1 MDCLQELVKA
11 LKEHNMDKEYDSI
24 IQVLALSKAEMESI
38 SDGVDK
44 AMHNLID
51 KQEYDKLQNLTQIQ
65 QLVSSYSAYLEQLI
79 PNQDTP
85 INPPDT
91 TPAKPKEFF
100 SFTIVNIPVGSEIT
114 FIEDRSIKALVNGT
128 KTVAFENKTWT
139 LSQLVREL
147 KKRNNTNTASGAYQG
162 ANYFEFNGEKLIDIW
177 QKMRGE

>member
-11 LKEHNMDKEYDSI
+11 LKENNMDKEYDSI
-24 IQVLALSKAEMESI
+24 LQVIALSKAEMESI

-51 KQEYDKLQNLTQIQ
+51 KQEYDKLQNLTKVQH
-65 QLVSSYSAYLEQLI
+65 LVSTYSAYLEQLI
-79 PNQDTP
+79 PSQDTP
-85 INPPDT
+85 TGFPPV
-91 TPAKPKEFF
+91 AKPKEFF
-100 SFTIVNIPVGSEIT
+100 SFTTVNIPVGSEIT
-114 FIEDRSIKALVNGT
+114 FVEDKSITALVNGN

>member
-11 LKEHNMDKEYDSI
+11 LKENNMDKEYDSM

-51 KQEYDKLQNLTQIQ
+51 NQQYDKLQNLTKIQ

-79 PNQDTP
+79 PSQDAP
-85 INPPDT
+85 ADFPPV
-91 TPAKPKEFF
+91 AKPKEFF
-100 SFTIVNIPVGSEIT
+100 SFTTVNIPVGAEIT
-114 FIEDRSIKALVNGT
+114 FVEDKSITALVNGT

-147 KKRNNTNTASGAYQG
+147 KKRNNTNTASGSYQG